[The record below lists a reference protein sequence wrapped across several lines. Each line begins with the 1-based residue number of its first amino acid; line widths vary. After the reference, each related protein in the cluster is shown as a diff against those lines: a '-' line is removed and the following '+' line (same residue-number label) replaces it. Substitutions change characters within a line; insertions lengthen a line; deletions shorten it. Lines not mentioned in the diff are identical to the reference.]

1 MTTIMKMTQKSRSY
15 NQQQLK
21 MICDDLCDNIENL
34 FDSFNL
40 EYKLNNKMYS
50 MSCPIHGGDNL
61 NALNIY
67 HEGDHYRGNWTCRTH
82 GCENIF
88 KGSIIGFIRGLLSV
102 EKYNWKTGDKNNL
115 CPFNEA
121 VDFALSFLNKDIKN
135 FKVSKVLQEK
145 NKFTQI
151 VEKIKHNNDLL
162 STKIERKYVI
172 SSLSIPSQYYIDRGF
187 TADILIKYDIGL
199 CNKDGKE
206 MSDRVVAPIYS
217 DDHKYVVGCTGRSV
231 YNKCSSCGSFHK
243 SGTCPTVNDLWKY
256 PKWKHNAGFKSQN
269 HLYNFW
275 YAKEHILKSGVAIIV
290 ESPGNVWKLEEN
302 GIHNSVGIFGCSLSD
317 RQKMILDSSGAM
329 SLVILTD
336 NDDAGH
342 KAAQQIKNKCEKTYR
357 IYIPKIN
364 KSDVAE
370 MSIEEIQNE
379 IKNFIEKIV

>member
-1 MTTIMKMTQKSRSY
+1 MTKTMKKSNSY

-21 MICDDLCDNIENL
+21 LICDDLCDRVEDL
-34 FDSFNL
+34 FDSFDL
-40 EYKLNNKMYS
+40 EYRLNNKMYT
-50 MSCPIHGGDNL
+50 MSCPIHGGDNAA
-61 NALNIY
+61 ALNIY
-67 HEGDHYRGNWTCRTH
+67 HVGDNYRGNWTCRTH
-82 GCENIF
+82 GCENVF

-102 EKYNWKTGDKNNL
+102 ERYNWKVGDKDHL

-121 VDFALSFLNKDIKN
+121 VDFALAFLNKDLKN

-145 NKFTQI
+145 NRFTQV
-151 VEKIKHNNDLL
+151 VEKIRQSSDL
-162 STKIERKYVI
+162 STTRIERRYVT
-172 SSLSIPSQYYIDRGF
+172 SSLIIPSQYYIDRGY
-187 TADILIKYDIGL
+187 TPEILSKYDVGL
-199 CNKDGKE
+199 CDKDGKE

-231 YNKCSSCGSFHK
+231 YNKCDSCGSFHK
-243 SGTCPTVNDLWKY
+243 PGNCPNVNDLWKY

-275 YAKEHILKSGVAIIV
+275 YAKEHILKSGIAIVV

-302 GIHNSVGIFGCSLSD
+302 EIHNAVAIFGCSMSD

-342 KAAQQIKNKCEKTYR
+342 KAAQQIKSKCEKTYR
-357 IYIPKIN
+357 IYMPKIT
-364 KSDVAE
+364 KPDVAE
-370 MSIEEIQNE
+370 MSGEEIKVE
-379 IKNFIEKIV
+379 IKNFIEKII